1 MDCYIMA
8 IYMIITWVP
17 FDKIKEVDEIMISR
31 GETPFTIPNIKKWTI
46 LSTPDG
52 QKGMKTYNIIYIE
65 ENKAEETLIHLMK
78 LLSHF
83 NEIKGYSYK
92 IESVL
97 SGRDMRKLAELEI

>member
-1 MDCYIMA
+1 MDYCIMA

-17 FDKIKEVDEIMISR
+17 FNKIEEVDEIMVSR
-31 GETPFTIPNIKKWTI
+31 GETPFKIPNIKKWTT

-83 NEIKGYSYK
+83 NGIKGYSYK

-97 SGRDMRKLAELEI
+97 SGRDMRKMAKLEM